1 MPIITDPDTN
11 KYASQSKMIAFWDI
25 APCILFVVDRRFRG
39 VYCLYHQNKA
49 VRTSEKSFYYKE
61 TICRNIPEGYNLH
74 TRSSEN
80 LKSLMPHIRLINF
93 ISVGQRCKTETTLKI
108 CTL

>member
-1 MPIITDPDTN
+1 MPIITDTDTN
-11 KYASQSKMIAFWDI
+11 KYASESKMIAFWDI

-61 TICRNIPEGYNLH
+61 TIYREYP
-74 TRSSEN
+74 
-80 LKSLMPHIRLINF
+80 KSLVPHIRLANL
-93 ISVGQRCKTETTLKI
+93 ISVGQRCKTETTFKI